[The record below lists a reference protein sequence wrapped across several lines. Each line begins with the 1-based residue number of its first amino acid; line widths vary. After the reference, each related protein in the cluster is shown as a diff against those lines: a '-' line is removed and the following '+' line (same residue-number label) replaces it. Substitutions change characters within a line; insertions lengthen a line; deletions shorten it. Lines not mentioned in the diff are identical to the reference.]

1 MELPE
6 VRNAD
11 SPRDLLRD
19 LGEVYTDNVKLGR
32 DVVYSHILREGVRV
46 IVIRE
51 IYFLFQWLFS
61 QSMLSLNLLENE
73 RNVVNRVT
81 VILVCNRF

>member
-61 QSMLSLNLLENE
+61 QSILSLNLLENE

>member
-61 QSMLSLNLLENE
+61 QSILSLNL
-73 RNVVNRVT
+73 
-81 VILVCNRF
+81 

>member
-1 MELPE
+1 MIKIQLPYWQPPSSRNVMELPE

-51 IYFLFQWLFS
+51 IYFLGCF
-61 QSMLSLNLLENE
+61 LS
-73 RNVVNRVT
+73 RY
-81 VILVCNRF
+81 FP